1 MWGYR
6 PNIADERVHQSG
18 PATLAIAHQQ
28 AHPLSLPLPILAGM
42 DTTELTRHARV
53 RMQQHGIGSEVL
65 DHLFAY
71 GRIVHDHHGAEIVY
85 FDRAARRRLA
95 EERGEEAIRRL
106 GKRLGAFAV
115 IGADGKVRTVGY
127 RTRRINR

>member
-1 MWGYR
+1 MGKGLTAASSHDRGVFLLSR
-6 PNIADERVHQSG
+6 P
-18 PATLAIAHQQ
+18 Q

-53 RMQQHGIGSEVL
+53 RMQQRGIGSEVL

-85 FDRAARRRLA
+85 FDRAARHHHAHTVRVCRRFKQQLA
-95 EERGEEAIRRL
+95 G
-106 GKRLGAFAV
+106 
-115 IGADGKVRTVGY
+115 D
-127 RTRRINR
+127 

>member
-1 MWGYR
+1 
-6 PNIADERVHQSG
+6 
-18 PATLAIAHQQ
+18 
-28 AHPLSLPLPILAGM
+28 M

-53 RMQQHGIGSEVL
+53 RMQQRGIGSEVL
-65 DHLFAY
+65 DHLF
-71 GRIVHDHHGAEIVY
+71 VHDHHGAEIVY

-115 IGADGKVRTVGY
+115 IGSDGKVRTVGY
-127 RTRRINR
+127 RTRRINRS